1 MLKQSLLIACFIV
14 SAQIK
19 ADQLTNFTAHFD
31 ISVAGIPAGESIYSF
46 KQQDGLY
53 QLQTVSSATG
63 LFKLFLSDQYVLTS
77 QFRLS
82 DEKVI
87 PLLFTDEKTG
97 EDEKLVQTFNWD
109 QRFVDFEN
117 QNEQKQVGL
126 KPDTQDVLSYHVLLP
141 KRLKQGLKQ
150 FEFPV
155 AEGNKLKSYQ
165 IKVLA
170 EETVETEIGRFQ
182 SIKLTRTQNEQRE
195 TYVWL
200 APQLNY
206 IPIQAVHIE
215 NGFTIKAKITALD
228 SSMQL

>member
-31 ISVAGIPAGESIYSF
+31 ISVAGIPAGESVYSF
-46 KQQDGLY
+46 KQHDGQF
-53 QLQTVSSATG
+53 QLQMVSSATG

-82 DEKVI
+82 DEKVT

-109 QRFVDFEN
+109 QHIVDFEN
-117 QNEQKQVGL
+117 QDEQKQLEL

-155 AEGNKLKSYQ
+155 AEGKKLKSYQ

-170 EETVETEIGRFQ
+170 EETLDTDIGRFKA
-182 SIKLTRTQNEQRE
+182 IKLTRIQSDQRE

-200 APQLNY
+200 APELNY

-215 NGFTIKAKITALD
+215 NGFTIKAEITALD
-228 SSMQL
+228 SSV